1 MEAIPSQSVF
11 EDDYAITIKDDESD
25 SGEPRF
31 VSVGMGV
38 KGRVLVVVYCYR
50 DSNIRIISARC
61 GGAGTKAI
69 RGGPMKDKYDFSK
82 GTRGRIAAAEMETR
96 PKTRITI
103 RLDED
108 LVDHF
113 LKEAEA
119 SGGAVGYQTLINEA
133 LRQHV
138 EGKAPKLEE
147 TLRRI
152 VREEMRR
159 AS

>member
-1 MEAIPSQSVF
+1 
-11 EDDYAITIKDDESD
+11 
-25 SGEPRF
+25 
-31 VSVGMGV
+31 
-38 KGRVLVVVYCYR
+38 
-50 DSNIRIISARC
+50 
-61 GGAGTKAI
+61 
-69 RGGPMKDKYDFSK
+69 MKQRYDFSQGK
-82 GTRGRIAAAEMETR
+82 RGRITAAEPEPR
-96 PKTRITI
+96 GKTRITI

-113 LKEAEA
+113 LRQADA
-119 SGGAVGYQTLINEA
+119 TGGVTGYQTLINEA

-152 VREEMRR
+152 VREEMRA

>member
-1 MEAIPSQSVF
+1 MKQS
-11 EDDYAITIKDDESD
+11 
-25 SGEPRF
+25 
-31 VSVGMGV
+31 
-38 KGRVLVVVYCYR
+38 
-50 DSNIRIISARC
+50 
-61 GGAGTKAI
+61 
-69 RGGPMKDKYDFSK
+69 YDFSQGK
-82 GTRGRIAAAEMETR
+82 RGRIAAPEPE
-96 PKTRITI
+96 PLGKTRITI

-119 SGGAVGYQTLINEA
+119 SGGATGYQTLINEA

-138 EGKAPKLEE
+138 EGKAPKLED

-152 VREEMRR
+152 VREEMRV